1 MILTI
6 KIYVGFHACIHK
18 WCLQSG
24 TTQQYTKCQSVSV
37 DGRTCYNPSIKYG
50 STIGGIPNKHG
61 QRSWHGHNVYKEWCQ
76 QLFPTSNIIKSS
88 VTYSNYKPT
97 NFIGSVFWCRSYD
110 ETYPHW
116 CDWSDGYWKDSTL
129 DNKYNKLSDYGS
141 QVINSLTCQI

>member
-1 MILTI
+1 MYRCILILTI

-24 TTQQYTKCQSVSV
+24 TKQQYTKCQSVSV

-110 ETYPHW
+110 ETSQHW
-116 CDWSDGYWKDSTL
+116 CDWQDGHWKDSTL
-129 DNKYNKLSDYGS
+129 DYRSIGS